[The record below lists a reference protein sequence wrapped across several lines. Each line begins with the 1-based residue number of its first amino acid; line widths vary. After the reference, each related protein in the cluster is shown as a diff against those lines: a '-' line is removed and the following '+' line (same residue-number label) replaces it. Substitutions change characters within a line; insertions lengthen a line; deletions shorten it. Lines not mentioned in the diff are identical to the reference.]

1 MQQFDYI
8 VVGAGSSGCVLANR
22 LSADARRSVLLLEAG
37 GADRSP
43 WIHIP
48 IGYGKTIFDQ
58 RINWGYETEP
68 EPELAGRRIYWP
80 RGKVLGGSGSVNGL
94 VHIRGQR
101 EDFDGWAALGNSGW
115 GYDELLPYFRKSEH
129 QVRGVDAF
137 HGSGGPL
144 WVSDLSEHHP
154 LCEAFIASAN
164 QLGIPPN
171 ADFNGERQEGAG
183 YFQLTTRRGMRCSP
197 ATAYLRPARNR
208 TNLSVFTRALA
219 RRVVFEGRRA
229 VGVEFERG
237 GKIQVA
243 RARCEV
249 LVSGGAINSPQL
261 LMLSGI
267 GDAAHLAGFGIASVA
282 NLPGVGR
289 NLQDH
294 LQARVVLKAKR
305 AITYNDVFN
314 SPLRTLQAGLQWA
327 LLRRGPLTVSAGQ
340 AGAFVRVTQGAERP
354 DVQFHFITFSADR
367 PGEGLHK
374 FSGFTASVCQLRP
387 ASRGHI
393 ELAGAEPRLAPRIY
407 ANYLSAPGDREVLR
421 EAVRL
426 ARRIARTPPLADLIA
441 EEFLPGVAVNDDAA
455 VDAFVRDTAVT
466 IFHPVGTCAMGSNED
481 AVVDHRLRVRGVEGL
496 RVIDASIMPTLV
508 SGNTN
513 AAAIA
518 IGEKGADLVLATGR
532 SGCDRGPAVLS
543 LGHDPV
549 PQFEIRDTDVLGV

>member
-1 MQQFDYI
+1 M
-8 VVGAGSSGCVLANR
+8 LANR
-22 LSADARRSVLLLEAG
+22 LSADARHSVLLLEAG
-37 GADRSP
+37 GPDRSP

-48 IGYGKTIFDQ
+48 IGYGKTIFDR

-68 EPELAGRRIYWP
+68 EPELGGRRIYWP

-101 EDFDGWAALGNSGW
+101 EDFDGWAAQGNPGW
-115 GYDELLPYFRKSEH
+115 SYDGLLPYFRKSEH
-129 QVRGVDAF
+129 QVRGADAF

-154 LCEAFIASAN
+154 LCEAFIASARRF
-164 QLGIPPN
+164 GIPHN
-171 ADFNGERQEGAG
+171 RDFNGERQEGVG

-197 ATAYLRPARNR
+197 ATAYLSPARAR
-208 TNLSVFTRALA
+208 TNLSVSTRALA
-219 RRVVFEGRRA
+219 RRVLFQGRRA
-229 VGVEFERG
+229 VGVEYEKG
-237 GKIQVA
+237 GEIQVA
-243 RARCEV
+243 QARREV
-249 LVSGGAINSPQL
+249 LLSGGAINSPQL

-267 GDAAHLAGFGIASVA
+267 GDAARLAHFDIASVA
-282 NLPGVGR
+282 HLRGVGR

-314 SPLRTLQAGLQWA
+314 SPLRTLQAGIQWA

-340 AGAFVRVTQGAERP
+340 AGAFVRVMPEAVRP

-387 ASRGHI
+387 ASRGRI
-393 ELAGAEPRLAPRIY
+393 ELAGADPRSPPRIY

-426 ARRIARTPPLADLIA
+426 ARRIASTPPLVDLIA
-441 EEFLPGVAVNDDAA
+441 EEFSPEAVANDNAA
-455 VDAFVRDTAVT
+455 LDAFVRDTAVT
-466 IFHPVGTCAMGSNED
+466 IFHPVGTCAMGNGED
-481 AVVDHRLRVRGVEGL
+481 AVVDHELRVRGVERL

-513 AAAIA
+513 AAAVA
-518 IGEKGADLVLATGR
+518 IGEKGADLVLAAT
-532 SGCDRGPAVLS
+532 
-543 LGHDPV
+543 
-549 PQFEIRDTDVLGV
+549 

>member
-1 MQQFDYI
+1 MPVPTTRSHADAQFDYI

-22 LSADARRSVLLLEAG
+22 LSADGRHTVLLLEAG
-37 GADRSP
+37 GPDRSP

-48 IGYGKTIFDQ
+48 IGYGRTIFDR
-58 RINWGYETEP
+58 RINWAYETEP
-68 EPELAGRRIYWP
+68 EPGLQGRRIYWP

-115 GYDELLPYFRKSEH
+115 GYDDLLPYFRKSEH
-129 QVRGVDAF
+129 QVRGADAY
-137 HGSGGPL
+137 HGSDGPL
-144 WVSDLSEHHP
+144 WVSDLTERHP
-154 LCEAFIASAN
+154 LCDAFIGSAAR
-164 QLGIPPN
+164 LGIPRNP
-171 ADFNGERQEGAG
+171 DFNGEQQEGAG

-197 ATAYLRPARNR
+197 ATAYLRPAMAR
-208 TNLSVFTRALA
+208 TNLCVRTRALVQ
-219 RRVVFEGRRA
+219 RVLFQGTRA
-229 VGVEFERG
+229 VGVEYEQG
-237 GKIQVA
+237 GELLVA
-243 RARCEV
+243 QARREV
-249 LVSGGAINSPQL
+249 LLSGGAINSPQL

-267 GDAAHLAGFGIASVA
+267 GDASRLAGFGIATIARSA
-282 NLPGVGR
+282 GVGR

-294 LQARVVLKAKR
+294 LQARVVLRAKR

-314 SPLRTLQAGLQWA
+314 NPLRALLAGMQWA

-340 AGAFVRVTQGAERP
+340 AGAFVRMMPDAPRP

-393 ELAGAEPRLAPRIY
+393 ELAGPDPKSAPRIY
-407 ANYLSAPGDREVLR
+407 ANYLSAPGDLVVLR

-426 ARRIARTPPLADLIA
+426 ARRIALTAPLANLVA
-441 EEFLPGVAVNDDAA
+441 SEFVPGDVGNGDAA
-455 VDAFVRDTAVT
+455 LDDFVRSTAIT
-466 IFHPVGTCAMGSNED
+466 IFHPAGTCAMGHGDE
-481 AVVDHRLRVRGVEGL
+481 AVVDHELRVRGVQGL

-513 AAAIA
+513 AIAVA
-518 IGEKGADLVLATGR
+518 IGEKGSDLVLA
-532 SGCDRGPAVLS
+532 AA
-543 LGHDPV
+543 
-549 PQFEIRDTDVLGV
+549 